1 MKKRIS
7 RLASFLLALVLLVGC
22 QAKTKPADKT
32 GADKTSTDKKVVTV
46 TTSFIYDA
54 VKEIA
59 GDKVDIKLVIPYGE
73 DPHLYHAKPEDLKK
87 IKEADLVLYHGLHF
101 EGKMVDV
108 LEKKGH
114 AITKDFKDDELIY
127 LDEEGSKVVDPH
139 FWFDIDLYKKAVKN
153 VADELAG
160 LLPDEKAN
168 FEKNYTAYAEKLDQL
183 KTELTEKIN
192 QIPKESRYLITPHD
206 AFNYFSRLFKME
218 VVAPQGVSTDSEVS
232 NADIEKT
239 AEFIVK
245 NKIKAIF
252 TESTTNPEKMKK
264 LQEICKAKGFEVK
277 VVSGEGQELY
287 SDSLADKGEG
297 HTYIDMYRQNVDL
310 IVNNLK

>member
-1 MKKRIS
+1 MKKRITG
-7 RLASFLLALVLLVGC
+7 LVSFLLALVLLVGC
-22 QAKTKPADKT
+22 QAKTNPT
-32 GADKTSTDKKVVTV
+32 GKEDSDKKVVTV

-59 GDKVDIKLVIPYGE
+59 GDKVDIRLVIPYGE

-87 IKEADLVLYHGLHF
+87 IQDADLVLYHGLHF

-114 AITKDFKDDELIY
+114 AITKDFKENELIY
-127 LDEEGSKVVDPH
+127 MDEEGSKVVDPH

-153 VADELAG
+153 VANELAG
-160 LLPDEKAN
+160 LLPDEKEN
-168 FEKNYTAYAEKLDQL
+168 FEKNYTTYAEKLDKL

-192 QIPKESRYLITPHD
+192 QIPEGSRYLITPHD

>member
-1 MKKRIS
+1 M
-7 RLASFLLALVLLVGC
+7 
-22 QAKTKPADKT
+22 
-32 GADKTSTDKKVVTV
+32 
-46 TTSFIYDA
+46 YDA

-101 EGKMVDV
+101 EGKMEDV
-108 LEKKGH
+108 LENKGH
-114 AITKDFKDDELIY
+114 AITKDFKYNELIY
-127 LDEEGSKVVDPH
+127 IDEEGSKVVDPH

-153 VADELAG
+153 VASELET
-160 LLPDEKAN
+160 LIPDEKEN

-183 KTELTEKIN
+183 KVELSEKIN
-192 QIPKESRYLITPHD
+192 QIPEGSRYLITPHD

>member
-139 FWFDIDLYKKAVKN
+139 FWFDIDLY
-153 VADELAG
+153 L
-160 LLPDEKAN
+160 
-168 FEKNYTAYAEKLDQL
+168 
-183 KTELTEKIN
+183 
-192 QIPKESRYLITPHD
+192 SLIH
-206 AFNYFSRLFKME
+206 
-218 VVAPQGVSTDSEVS
+218 
-232 NADIEKT
+232 I
-239 AEFIVK
+239 
-245 NKIKAIF
+245 
-252 TESTTNPEKMKK
+252 
-264 LQEICKAKGFEVK
+264 
-277 VVSGEGQELY
+277 
-287 SDSLADKGEG
+287 
-297 HTYIDMYRQNVDL
+297 
-310 IVNNLK
+310 

>member
-22 QAKTKPADKT
+22 QSNKKPTYKE
-32 GADKTSTDKKVVTV
+32 GSDKKVVTI

-54 VKEIA
+54 VKEVA

-114 AITKDFKDDELIY
+114 AITKDFKDNELIY
-127 LDEEGSKVVDPH
+127 MDEEGSKVVDPH

-153 VADELAG
+153 IANELET
-160 LLPDEKAN
+160 LIPDEKEN
-168 FEKNYTAYAEKLDQL
+168 FEKNYTTYAEKLDQL
-183 KTELTEKIN
+183 KAELTEKIN
-192 QIPKESRYLITPHD
+192 QIPEGSRYLITPHD